1 MNKSSFEYVSSVCP
15 ELTESE
21 VIILIENLLNIYN
34 PDEIYQGRINA
45 YFIKDTARALFPHLI
60 PINAPPSNAYAK
72 LAIKQAI
79 NFLSQ
84 ASNKLEGILNQSDS
98 TAMTSRDIK
107 LLINHLSDEVA
118 RL

>member
-1 MNKSSFEYVSSVCP
+1 MNKSSFQYVSSACP

-21 VIILIENLLNIYN
+21 VIILIENLLNMYN
-34 PDEIYQGRINA
+34 PNEIYRECIR
-45 YFIKDTARALFPHLI
+45 DTARAMFPHLI

-79 NFLSQ
+79 DLLSQ

-107 LLINHLSDEVA
+107 SSIRHLSDEVA